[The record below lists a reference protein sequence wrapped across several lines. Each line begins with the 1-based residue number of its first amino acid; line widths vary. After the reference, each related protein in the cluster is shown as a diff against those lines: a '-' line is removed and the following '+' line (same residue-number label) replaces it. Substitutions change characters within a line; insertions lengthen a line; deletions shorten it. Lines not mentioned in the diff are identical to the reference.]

1 MHKAIQISQGV
12 ALAATVAAA
21 LYLVI
26 KNRKRLWAWFCAEP
40 EEERSLVIG
49 HLDDGTLVVCD
60 DPDCDIDK
68 TLEMWR
74 NGFE

>member
-1 MHKAIQISQGV
+1 MKYVLPLLAITIS
-12 ALAATVAAA
+12 
-21 LYLVI
+21 VI
-26 KNRKRLWAWFCAEP
+26 YIRHCLRTADRPP

-49 HLDDGTLVVCD
+49 HLDDGEAIVCD

-74 NGFE
+74 NGFM